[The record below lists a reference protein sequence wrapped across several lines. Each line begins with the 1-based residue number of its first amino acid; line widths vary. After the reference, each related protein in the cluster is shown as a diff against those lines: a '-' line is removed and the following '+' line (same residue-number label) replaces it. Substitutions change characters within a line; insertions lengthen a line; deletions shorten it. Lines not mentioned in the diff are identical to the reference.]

1 MGVYNRKLNKCGIFF
16 MLDFQRGDIYVFFNQ
31 LVIKTMDLAILS
43 AMEKN
48 TVING
53 SQGIN
58 NIKESNKVT
67 KGGYSDTG
75 GKAG

>member
-1 MGVYNRKLNKCGIFF
+1 MY
-16 MLDFQRGDIYVFFNQ
+16 FNQ

>member
-1 MGVYNRKLNKCGIFF
+1 